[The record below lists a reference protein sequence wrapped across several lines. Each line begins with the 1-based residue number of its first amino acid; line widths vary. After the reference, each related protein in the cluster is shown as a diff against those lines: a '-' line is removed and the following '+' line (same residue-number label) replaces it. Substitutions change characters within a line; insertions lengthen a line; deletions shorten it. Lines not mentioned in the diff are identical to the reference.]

1 MTVLLPA
8 AIVWFG
14 SLLYAADPAVPRVAL
29 QDPVDP
35 TVLARITTAPG
46 TPPVEIAV
54 RVPIDLEQSAA
65 TPAPDVDAR
74 LADYEAR
81 RILLWPVIALPPD
94 HAAATRWRTLLQQW
108 LARHRGHL
116 AVLELRVTEEAL
128 PFAGFAIQAAAT
140 DLRAVAASARLAIG
154 GPITGSDG
162 LPRLIDASVAP
173 YVDLIAMPSR
183 ASADLALT
191 SLRSAAPAVK
201 AVLIDQQLPDDPDAA
216 RIALIDLHVMSLASD
231 VVAIV
236 AKGPPPAIEAAVG
249 GLRPLATLL
258 SGQVTAIDVG
268 SSSLTLRAQGQ
279 DVTAQVSF
287 RLLFENRTFGTYL
300 FYRSEEN
307 RAPLDVT
314 LNVPIEGKPI
324 VVDLGRGTQAAA
336 GEYRRDGQTV
346 HVQGPRTG
354 RPMLLDFNA
363 EASGV
368 FAERTEVSAERR
380 LSVEEIIA
388 SHRLQQASQDLL
400 IQHYS
405 ARVLMEQHFRPTVAD
420 PGYDVVT
427 ENHFFSGPDGVEWEE
442 LSFAV
447 NGSHWGA
454 KRPPFPLLQPEKVL
468 SLPLQLRFGT
478 DYRYR
483 LDGVERVDG
492 FDCYVVKFDPVEQ
505 AKQSL
510 YRGTVWIDRRTFARV
525 KVQAVQTNLSAPV
538 VSNEEVQRYRP
549 VVSIDGTPLFLFE
562 GLTARQIV
570 MIAGRNLLVEKSV
583 AFSDFVVNGAD
594 FVDARQAARAG
605 ERIMYKETDQGLRY
619 YVKQGTGRVVSD
631 RATQKAKAMA
641 MGVTIDPSFAFPL
654 PIFGIN
660 YLNFALGGRQDSQ
673 LAMLF
678 AGVLAAVNIQRPKIG
693 RTPFDA
699 SVDLFVIAVPSSDRV
714 HDASGE
720 RPAER
725 VITWPE
731 TTGLNLGWQY
741 TPFQKVTFQYQLRF
755 DAYHKDTTTT
765 DAFRVPSSTITNGLG
780 GAYEFR
786 RAGYS
791 FVANG
796 AWYKRAN
803 WKPWGLADPSAPGE
817 GLDTPQQTYV
827 RYSAGLSRDLYVGI
841 FQKVHFNAGYFGGQ
855 HLDRFSRY
863 QFGLFDDTRI
873 HGVPASGLRFDDLAM
888 VRGSYTFN
896 IFEQYRIDLFLE
908 RAAGRDRATD
918 TSWQSLTGTGIALN
932 VRAPF
937 GTILRADIGH
947 SFLPARY
954 RGIGS
959 TVLQIMFLK
968 PLGGP

>member
-1 MTVLLPA
+1 MILLPSA
-8 AIVWFG
+8 MVWFG
-14 SLLYAADPAVPRVAL
+14 SLLYAADPAMPRVAL
-29 QDPVDP
+29 QDPVDA
-35 TVLARITTAPG
+35 TTLARIMTTIG
-46 TPPVEIAV
+46 GPPLAIAV
-54 RVPIDLEQSAA
+54 RVPIDLERPT
-65 TPAPDVDAR
+65 TPPADVETR
-74 LADYEAR
+74 LASYEAR
-81 RILLWPVIALPPD
+81 GVQLWPVVVLPSD
-94 HAAATRWRTLLQQW
+94 RAGAARWRTLLQQW
-108 LARHRGHL
+108 LARHRSHV
-116 AVLELRVTEEAL
+116 AVLELRIPDEAL
-128 PFAGFAIQAAAT
+128 PFAGFALQAAAT
-140 DLRAVAASARLAIG
+140 DLRAAAPSARLAIG
-154 GPITGSDG
+154 GPITGSDS
-162 LPRLIDASVAP
+162 LVRLIDASVVP
-173 YVDLIAMPSR
+173 YVDLIAVSSR
-183 ASADLALT
+183 ASADQALV
-191 SLRSAAPAVK
+191 SLKGVAPDLK
-201 AVLIDQQLPDDPDAA
+201 AVLTEQRLPENPDAA
-216 RIALIDLHVMSLASD
+216 RTAMIDLHVASLGSD
-231 VVAIV
+231 VVAIAAEGEV
-236 AKGPPPAIEAAVG
+236 LALEAAVSA
-249 GLRPLATLL
+249 LRPLVPLL
-258 SGQVTAIDVG
+258 NGQVSAIDAG
-268 SSSLTLRAQGQ
+268 ASSLKLTTQGE
-279 DVTAQVSF
+279 DVTAQVPH

-314 LNVPIEGKPI
+314 LNVPIEGTPI
-324 VVDLGRGTQAAA
+324 VVDLSRGAQVPA
-336 GEYRRDGQTV
+336 GQYRREGQTV
-346 HVQGPRTG
+346 HVQAPRTG

-363 EASGV
+363 AASEV

-400 IQHYS
+400 LKHYS

-427 ENHFFSGPDGVEWEE
+427 ENRFFSGPDGVEWEE
-442 LSFAV
+442 LSFSV

-454 KRPPFPLLQPEKVL
+454 NRPPFPLLQPEKVL
-468 SLPLQLRFGT
+468 SLPLQLRFGE

-492 FDCYVVKFDPVEQ
+492 FDCYVVKFDPMER
-505 AKQSL
+505 KQSL

-549 VVSIDGTPLFLFE
+549 VVSVDGIPLFLFE

-583 AFSDFVVNGAD
+583 RFTDFVVNGAD
-594 FVDARQAARAG
+594 FVETRQAARAG
-605 ERIMYKETDQGLRY
+605 DRIMYRETDQGLRY
-619 YVKQGTGRVVSD
+619 YVKQGTDRVVSD

-641 MGVTIDPSFAFPL
+641 MGVTIDPSFGFPL

-678 AGVLAAVNIQRPKIG
+678 AGVLAAINIQRPKIG
-693 RTPFDA
+693 HTPFDA
-699 SVDLFVIAVPSSDRV
+699 SIDMFGIAVPSSDRV
-714 HDASGE
+714 HDARGE
-720 RPAER
+720 RSGER

-731 TTGLNLGWQY
+731 TTGLNFGWQY
-741 TPFQKVTFQYQLRF
+741 TPFQKGTFQYQLRF
-755 DAYHKDTTTT
+755 DGYHKDTTTV
-765 DAFRVPSSTITNGLG
+765 DAFQVPSSTITNGFG
-780 GAYEFR
+780 GAYEYR
-786 RAGYS
+786 RGGYS

-796 AWYKRAN
+796 AWYRRAS
-803 WKPWGLADPSAPGE
+803 WKPWGLPDSSAPDGSLE
-817 GLDTPQQTYV
+817 APQRTYL
-827 RYSAGLSRDLYVGI
+827 RYSAGLSRDLFIGI
-841 FQKVHFNAGYFGGQ
+841 FQKLHFNAAYFGGQ

-908 RAAGRDRATD
+908 RASGRDRATD
-918 TSWQSLTGTGIALN
+918 RYWQSLTGTGVALN

-937 GTILRADIGH
+937 GTILRADVGH
-947 SFLPARY
+947 SFLPSRY

>member
-1 MTVLLPA
+1 L
-8 AIVWFG
+8 
-14 SLLYAADPAVPRVAL
+14 R
-29 QDPVDP
+29 
-35 TVLARITTAPG
+35 
-46 TPPVEIAV
+46 
-54 RVPIDLEQSAA
+54 
-65 TPAPDVDAR
+65 
-74 LADYEAR
+74 
-81 RILLWPVIALPPD
+81 
-94 HAAATRWRTLLQQW
+94 AAAPSGR
-108 LARHRGHL
+108 
-116 AVLELRVTEEAL
+116 
-128 PFAGFAIQAAAT
+128 I
-140 DLRAVAASARLAIG
+140 AIG
-154 GPITGSDG
+154 GPITASDS
-162 LPRLIDASVAP
+162 LPLLIDANVAP
-173 YVDLIAMPSR
+173 YVDLIAVSSR
-183 ASADLALT
+183 AAADRALA
-191 SLRSAAPAVK
+191 SLKRVAPSLK
-201 AVLIDQQLPDDPDAA
+201 AVLIEQRLPDDPEGA
-216 RIALIDLHVMSLASD
+216 RTALIDLHVVSLGSD
-231 VVAIV
+231 VVAI
-236 AKGPPPAIEAAVG
+236 AAAGEPRALEAAVG
-249 GLRPLATLL
+249 ALRPLVPLL
-258 SGQVTAIDVG
+258 NGQVNAIDPG
-268 SSSLTLRAQGQ
+268 ASSLKLGVQGE
-279 DVTAQVSF
+279 DVTAQVLH

-314 LNVPIEGKPI
+314 LNVPIEGTPV
-324 VVDLGRGTQAAA
+324 VVDLGHGTQAPA
-336 GEYRRDGQTV
+336 GGYRREGQTV
-346 HVQGPRTG
+346 HVQAPRTG
-354 RPMLLDFNA
+354 SPMLLDFNA
-363 EASGV
+363 EASEV

-400 IQHYS
+400 LKHYS

-427 ENHFFSGPDGVEWEE
+427 ENRYFSGPDGVEWEE
-442 LSFAV
+442 LSFSV

-454 KRPPFPLLQPEKVL
+454 NRPPFPLLQPEKVL
-468 SLPLQLRFGT
+468 SLPLQLRFGE

-483 LDGVERVDG
+483 LDGRERVDG
-492 FDCYVVKFDPVEQ
+492 FDCYVVKFDPVEG
-505 AKQSL
+505 KQSL

-549 VVSIDGTPLFLFE
+549 VVSVGGVPLFLFE

-583 AFSDFVVNGAD
+583 KFTDFVVNGTD
-594 FVDARQAARAG
+594 FVETRQAARAG
-605 ERIMYKETDQGLRY
+605 DRIMYRETDQGLRY
-619 YVKQGTGRVVSD
+619 YVKHGTGRVVSD

-641 MGVTIDPSFAFPL
+641 MGVTIDPSFSFPL

-678 AGVLAAVNIQRPKIG
+678 AGVLAAINIQRPKIG
-693 RTPFDA
+693 HTPFDA
-699 SVDLFVIAVPSSDRV
+699 SVDMFGIAVPSSDRV
-714 HDASGE
+714 HDAQGE
-720 RPAER
+720 RPGER

-731 TTGLNLGWQY
+731 TTGLNLGWQF
-741 TPFQKVTFQYQLRF
+741 TPFQKATFQYQLRF
-755 DAYHKDTTTT
+755 DAYHKDTTTV
-765 DAFRVPSSTITNGLG
+765 DAFQVPSSTITNGVG
-780 GAYEFR
+780 GAYEYR

-796 AWYKRAN
+796 AWYDRAR
-803 WKPWGLADPSAPGE
+803 WKPWGLADPSAPGGDLE
-817 GLDTPQQTYV
+817 APQPTYLK
-827 RYSAGLSRDLYVGI
+827 YSAGLSRDLFLGI
-841 FQKVHFNAGYFGGQ
+841 FQKLHFNAAYFGGQ

-888 VRGSYTFN
+888 IRGSYTFN

-908 RAAGRDRATD
+908 RASGRDRATNR
-918 TSWQSLTGTGIALN
+918 SWQSLTGTGIALN

-947 SFLPARY
+947 SLLPSRY

-959 TVLQIMFLK
+959 TVIQIMFLK